1 MGAPQQGAGLS
12 IAGAGLQ
19 SYGDIVQS
27 RGVATGDTFKAA
39 TLENA
44 AQRGRVAAVETGGDY
59 SRKLASDLSNI
70 DAIRAAA
77 NTDPRSP
84 TGAAIRDYHE
94 SIGLSQKAIAVDQIT
109 AQARQEESEAAY
121 LRGAAKTALFAGD
134 LSAGAGL
141 LKAVGQGVTAAG
153 GVSGIAGGV
162 TSGLG
167 SLAALVA

>member
-109 AQARQEESEAAY
+109 AQSRQEESEAAY
-121 LRGAAKTALFAGD
+121 LRGAAKSSLLSGE

-141 LKAVGQGVTAAG
+141 LKAAGQGLTAAG
-153 GVSGIAGGV
+153 GVGGIAD
-162 TSGLG
+162 
-167 SLAALVA
+167 SLAALAA